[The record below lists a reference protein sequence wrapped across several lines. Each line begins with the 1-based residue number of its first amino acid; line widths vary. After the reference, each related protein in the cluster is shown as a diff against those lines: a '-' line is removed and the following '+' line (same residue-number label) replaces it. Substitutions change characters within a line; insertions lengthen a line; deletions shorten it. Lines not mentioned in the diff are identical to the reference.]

1 MPGSPTAPDRRGAR
15 AGAPRRVAFRLING
29 VGVRD
34 FPISRLNGWPV
45 RSPADASPLPSRAD
59 THGSGPMWVATPS
72 SQWTCTTYS
81 LPVSRRT
88 NYPGG
93 SDLRS
98 YHDFCP
104 GSDVV
109 DVFQTVT
116 VLRSAAKV
124 PGPWL
129 MRSVETT
136 VRTAA
141 SPSADQVE
149 R

>member
-1 MPGSPTAPDRRGAR
+1 MPGSSTAPDRRGAR

-34 FPISRLNGWPV
+34 FLISRLNGWPV
-45 RSPADASPLPSRAD
+45 PSPADASPLPSRAD
-59 THGSGPMWVATPS
+59 THGSGPMWLATPS

-93 SDLRS
+93 CLAEDAQALMVPS
-98 YHDFCP
+98 
-104 GSDVV
+104 
-109 DVFQTVT
+109 TVSKAFALEARRA
-116 VLRSAAKV
+116 VA
-124 PGPWL
+124 
-129 MRSVETT
+129 TT

-141 SPSADQVE
+141 SPAADHLA

>member
-34 FPISRLNGWPV
+34 SVISRLNGWPMC
-45 RSPADASPLPSRAD
+45 SPADASPLPSRTD

-88 NYPGG
+88 NYPGDG
-93 SDLRS
+93 EAV
-98 YHDFCP
+98 
-104 GSDVV
+104 GV
-109 DVFQTVT
+109 
-116 VLRSAAKV
+116 
-124 PGPWL
+124 G
-129 MRSVETT
+129 
-136 VRTAA
+136 
-141 SPSADQVE
+141 
-149 R
+149 

>member
-1 MPGSPTAPDRRGAR
+1 MR
-15 AGAPRRVAFRLING
+15 AGAGEDPAGYVRKTNVFRNPNG
-29 VGVRD
+29 ALAKVVGCFR
-34 FPISRLNGWPV
+34 G
-45 RSPADASPLPSRAD
+45 RA
-59 THGSGPMWVATPS
+59 G
-72 SQWTCTTYS
+72 
-81 LPVSRRT
+81 

>member
-15 AGAPRRVAFRLING
+15 DGAPRRVAFRLING

-34 FPISRLNGWPV
+34 SVISRLNGWPV
-45 RSPADASPLPSRAD
+45 CSPADASPLPSRAD
-59 THGSGPMWVATPS
+59 THGLGPMWVATPS

-88 NYPGG
+88 NYSRVRRLADRRQAPIVP
-93 SDLRS
+93 S
-98 YHDFCP
+98 
-104 GSDVV
+104 
-109 DVFQTVT
+109 T
-116 VLRSAAKV
+116 VLNV
-124 PGPWL
+124 PAPEV
-129 MRSVETT
+129 MRAVATT

-141 SPSADQVE
+141 SPLADHMA